1 MHDGPHGHG
10 QRARRGRRAP
20 CFFKRGKSGII
31 PGTNTAGECGLE
43 HIFSPPDDE
52 FSNVVFARGEQL
64 AGSPT
69 SYLTKGCRSKMVT
82 DSTSERGMI
91 FLLHDVKPLVCFI
104 CFRRMWKIVVH
115 LHLIRR
121 KFPLVYAL
129 MGMEHGDFDLAVGF
143 DAHLALSN
151 VGNVAPS
158 RRVTSEDIR
167 KMVVSTLSDS
177 VLNWLF

>member
-1 MHDGPHGHG
+1 
-10 QRARRGRRAP
+10 
-20 CFFKRGKSGII
+20 
-31 PGTNTAGECGLE
+31 
-43 HIFSPPDDE
+43 
-52 FSNVVFARGEQL
+52 
-64 AGSPT
+64 
-69 SYLTKGCRSKMVT
+69 
-82 DSTSERGMI
+82 
-91 FLLHDVKPLVCFI
+91 
-104 CFRRMWKIVVH
+104 MWKIVVH

-158 RRVTSEDIR
+158 RRVISEDIR

-177 VLNWLF
+177 VLN